1 MSGYVPE
8 KGDFV
13 WLTFDPQAGHE
24 QKGRR
29 TAVVVSN
36 TLFNKKTG
44 LAFVCPTTTRER
56 GYPFHVS
63 IPAGLPVH
71 GFVMTDQLKSV
82 DYRARKATYIAQAPE
97 ELVDEIMAIIEAIM
111 Q

>member
-1 MSGYVPE
+1 VSGYVPE

-63 IPAGLPVH
+63 IRRLSG
-71 GFVMTDQLKSV
+71 T
-82 DYRARKATYIAQAPE
+82 
-97 ELVDEIMAIIEAIM
+97 
-111 Q
+111 